1 MGNTPNIDSNTIAK
15 SAIEQANIN
24 SSEYRDNPNW
34 VNDYTRLNAENV
46 NNMRKN
52 IYKYVKELTT
62 QALVQENNVVKD
74 LIEDTVGEK
83 YPDNNSTGEIFN
95 DYNERFVR
103 EDGVILGNVASG
115 DYSSARGRGTTASG
129 KNSSAEGVETE
140 ASGHTSHAQGNNTK
154 SLGTNNH
161 SQGRGS
167 VANGGYGTHAQGV
180 NTTAMGD
187 RAPHAQG
194 YSTNSL
200 YKLHPEWTWDIK
212 KGTVPTTDDI
222 LREWEQNKFL
232 LARGETSHSEG
243 EDTISLG
250 NVTHSE
256 GKQTIA
262 IVPYSHTEGYHTLT
276 SKDTETSSNL
286 LYASHSEG
294 YGTTTDGSGAHSQ
307 GYNTTSIGKGAHSQ
321 GVSSVT
327 AKQAGVD
334 FKNDTKDTIKSKWSG
349 ISSYNNRFLLSRGT
363 GAHAQG
369 YNSLALE
376 NYSASFGKATIA
388 MGEASEA
395 HGNQTQALHEGSFA
409 AGFTTITTGPNQ
421 FVVGKRNAKNT
432 SSDAL
437 FVVGNG
443 TNGSNHKNALE
454 VMSDG
459 SANLQTQGTSNNSIV
474 IKKTLDDEIKDIRN
488 NISNALHFKGVVTF
502 DPSQYS
508 GTDYIAGDVVI
519 WESQGEEYV
528 YDGSKFV
535 ELGNA
540 NDFLLKTEA
549 AGTYSTKTYVDNTF
563 LTINNAKNTYLSK
576 SNAERDYQLKSDMV
590 NMPDPWSGNIEIT
603 DYNNKY
609 LNASSVIEGIN
620 AYCVGWTNVI
630 DTIDPDNLRTN
641 EVAGTSAVV
650 KYVNSK
656 ITNIDFSAGN
666 IDIGSSGVDNMSL
679 TARGNVLIEQNLTV
693 DGELIGLDDLIL
705 QNGLISYGPV
715 KASEYLIDD
724 GTGNYVT
731 LNTGV
736 VDSSL
741 STTSTNAVQ
750 NKVVTNKFNK
760 IETEIGQKPTGSSYE
775 NLWSALH
782 NSINDLSQLT
792 ADVEHK
798 MGYIGDIF
806 DLNGEKIN
814 FIPSD
819 VGDDEVTIN
828 LRGNFTRFTN
838 HFTYPSEAGYDILS
852 GSSDPGTVASVGTVR
867 VMFDAYN
874 EHFLPHIISTNL
886 DEYIT
891 FGTGEPTSSTPGKIY
906 IQLFE

>member
-95 DYNERFVR
+95 DYSERIVY
-103 EDGVILGNVASG
+103 ENGSKLGNIASG
-115 DYSSARGRGTTASG
+115 EYSSARGRGTTASG

-161 SQGRGS
+161 SQGRGT

-187 RAPHAQG
+187 KAPHAEG

-212 KGTVPTTDDI
+212 NGTVPTTEDI

-276 SKDTETSSNL
+276 SKDTETSNNL
-286 LYASHSEG
+286 VYASHSEG
-294 YGTTTDGSGAHSQ
+294 YNTTTDGSGAHSQ

-327 AKQAGVD
+327 AKNAGVD

-349 ISSYNNRFLLSRGT
+349 ISSYNNRFLLSRGI

-421 FVVGKRNAKNT
+421 FVVGRRNAKNT

-459 SANLQTQGTSNNSIV
+459 SANLQTQGTGNNSLV
-474 IKKTLDDEIKDIRN
+474 INKTLNDKVSKINEDIVRIEN
-488 NISNALHFKGVVTF
+488 NISNALHFKGVVNF

-519 WESQGEEYV
+519 WEAQGEEYV

-549 AGTYSTKTYVDNTF
+549 AETYSTKTYVDTTF

-576 SNAERDYQLKSDMV
+576 SDATRDYQLKKNMVDMPNPYDVPDINYYSD
-590 NMPDPWSGNIEIT
+590 
-603 DYNNKY
+603 KY
-609 LNASSVIEGIN
+609 LEASSVIMGLNQYFIHKDLMSNNISQETAPG
-620 AYCVGWTNVI
+620 YTVPT
-630 DTIDPDNLRTN
+630 
-641 EVAGTSAVV
+641 TSAVIQ
-650 KYVNSK
+650 YVDK
-656 ITNIDFSAGN
+656 QLADVDPNIGQEDIINALSAGN
-666 IDIGSSGVDNMSL
+666 IIIGSPSDETDMSL
-679 TARGNVLIEQNLTV
+679 TTYGNVEIQQNLKIN
-693 DGELIGLDDLIL
+693 GE
-705 QNGLISYGPV
+705 V
-715 KASEYLIDD
+715 KASEYLVDD
-724 GTGNYVT
+724 GNGNYVA
-731 LNTGV
+731 LDTGV

-741 STTSTNAVQ
+741 STTSTNAIQ
-750 NKVVTNKFNK
+750 NKVVTNKFNEV
-760 IETEIGQKPTGSSYE
+760 ETEI
-775 NLWSALH
+775 
-782 NSINDLSQLT
+782 SQLT
-792 ADVEHK
+792 TDVEHK

-819 VGDDEVTIN
+819 VGDNEVTIN
-828 LRGNFTRFTN
+828 LKGNFTRFTN
-838 HFTYPSEAGYDILS
+838 HFTYPSEAGYDVLS

-867 VMFDAYN
+867 VMFDAYTG
-874 EHFLPHIISTNL
+874 HFLPYEISNKL

-891 FGTGEPTSSTPGKIY
+891 FGTGEPTGSTPGKIY